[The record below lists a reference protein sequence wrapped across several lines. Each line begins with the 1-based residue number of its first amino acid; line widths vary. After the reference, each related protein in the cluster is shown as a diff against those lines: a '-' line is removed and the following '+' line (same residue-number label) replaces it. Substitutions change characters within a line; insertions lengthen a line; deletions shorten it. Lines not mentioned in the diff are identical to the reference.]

1 MGQEDKELLIK
12 EIGARL
18 PYGVKVWTRF
28 KDKKVPLNIFS
39 INTRGWIGFWETES
53 QLDYLYVTDCRL
65 YLRPMLSMTDEELA
79 EYEKADDLDTLDSSE
94 TLRENMKAERRVRI
108 SKWYHG
114 TDWLNAHHFDYRG
127 LIEKGLAIEASKD
140 IYNG

>member
-1 MGQEDKELLIK
+1 MEQEDKELLIK
-12 EIGARL
+12 EISARL

-28 KDKKVPLNIFS
+28 KDKKVPLSVFS
-39 INTRGWIGFWETES
+39 IDAKGWICFWGTDGH
-53 QLDYLYVTDCRL
+53 LDCLNVADCRL
-65 YLRPMLSMTDEELA
+65 YLRPMLSMTEEELA
-79 EYEKADDLDTLDSSE
+79 EYEKADDLDSTE

-127 LIEKGLAIEASKD
+127 LIEKGLALVASKD